1 MSIRPDPVAII
12 GGGYAGLAAGVYLA
26 QRGIG
31 VTLYEASATLGGR
44 ARRIEIDGQVLDN
57 GQHLVL
63 GAYTALHQLIDQVAP
78 KRRSFVRK
86 PLRLSVHRQ
95 LTLQSWPLPAPLN
108 LVLGFLSA
116 NGISWRERFNALRFL
131 SRMQRTAPH
140 ADASVDQWLADNGQ
154 DGRLAALVWRPL
166 CVAAL
171 NTPPASASA
180 ALFRTT
186 LLAAFGGSAAHSDL
200 MFPSVDLSALL
211 PQPAADYI
219 ATHGGEIRTSTHV
232 RELRRGTHGFQL
244 VTRNSIQYHTRVICA
259 TAPRQALH
267 LLNLPRLAA
276 LKRFAEQARFEPIYT
291 IYLTY
296 ASPPKLDYPM
306 IGLSGGLTQWVFDR
320 RLVGFDGPQIACVI
334 SASGEHQA
342 LDRAVLLDTVSDEL
356 RHAFG
361 WTKPLWSKLVIEKQA
376 TFSAVAGLPRP
387 PQKTELDG
395 FYLAGD
401 YTDGIYPAT
410 LEAAV
415 RSGQICADHIAAAL
429 P

>member
-1 MSIRPDPVAII
+1 MFIRPDPVAII
-12 GGGYAGLAAGVYLA
+12 GGGYAGLAAGVHLA

-31 VTLYEASATLGGR
+31 VTLYEASAILGGR
-44 ARRIEIDGQVLDN
+44 ARRIQIDGQVLDN

-63 GAYTALHQLIDQVAP
+63 GAYIALRQLIDQVAP

-86 PLRLSVHRQ
+86 ALRLSVHRE

-108 LVLGFLSA
+108 LVLGFLSTG
-116 NGISWRERFNALRFL
+116 GISWRERLDGLRFL
-131 SRMQRTAPH
+131 SRMQRTTPH
-140 ADASVDQWLADNGQ
+140 GDMNVDQWLADNGQ

-166 CVAAL
+166 CIAAL
-171 NTPPASASA
+171 NTPPAIASA

-186 LLAAFGGSAAHSDL
+186 LLAAFGGNAANSDL
-200 MFPSVDLSALL
+200 MFPSVDLSALF
-211 PQPAADYI
+211 PQPAANYI
-219 ATHGGEIRTSTHV
+219 AAHGGEVRTSTQV
-232 RELRRGTHGFQL
+232 RELRQDMNGFKV
-244 VTRNSIQYHTRVICA
+244 VTRDSVEKHSYVICA

-267 LLNLPRLAA
+267 LLKLPGLAA
-276 LKRFAEQARFEPIYT
+276 LKRFAQQARFEPIYT
-291 IYLTY
+291 IYLRY

-320 RLVGFDGPQIACVI
+320 RLVGLEGPQIACVI
-334 SASGEHQA
+334 SASGRHQA
-342 LDRAVLLDTVSDEL
+342 LDRAVLLDSVGDEL
-356 RHAFG
+356 QHAFG
-361 WTKPLWSKLVIEKQA
+361 WAKPLWSKLVIEKHA

-415 RSGQICADHIAAAL
+415 RSGQICADHIAAVLA
-429 P
+429 